1 MDNQSEK
8 IYINLKKNPDW
19 KSPADKVPIY
29 IGPKNMK
36 HPEKNW
42 TVGVNVNGKWYNQA
56 AFPSKDPDGNLKE
69 GELTIIL
76 TPSGAGKST
85 NNSFAS
91 EPKDANNE
99 YTF

>member
-1 MDNQSEK
+1 MEK
-8 IYINLKKNPDW
+8 IYINLTKNPDW
-19 KSPADKVPIY
+19 KSPADKVPVY

-36 HPEKNW
+36 HPDKNW
-42 TVGVNVNGKWYNQA
+42 TVGVNVNGQWYNQA

>member
-1 MDNQSEK
+1 MEK
-8 IYINLKKNPDW
+8 IYINLTKNPDW
-19 KSPADKVPIY
+19 KSPADKVPVY

-36 HPEKNW
+36 HPDKNW
-42 TVGVNVNGKWYNQA
+42 TVGVNVNGQWYNQA
-56 AFPSKDPDGNLKE
+56 AFPSKDQDGNVKE

-76 TPSGAGKST
+76 TPSGAGKAS

-91 EPKDANNE
+91 ETKSANNE

>member
-1 MDNQSEK
+1 MDK
-8 IYINLKKNPDW
+8 IYIHLTKNPDW
-19 KSPADKVPIY
+19 KSPADKVPVY

-36 HPEKNW
+36 HPDKNW
-42 TVGVNVNGKWYNQA
+42 TVGVNVNGQWYNQA

>member
-1 MDNQSEK
+1 MEK
-8 IYINLKKNPDW
+8 IYINLTKNPDW
-19 KSPADKVPIY
+19 KSPADKIPVY

-36 HPEKNW
+36 HPDKNW
-42 TVGVNVNGKWYNQA
+42 TMGVNVNGQWYNQA

>member
-1 MDNQSEK
+1 MEK
-8 IYINLKKNPDW
+8 IYINLTKNPDW
-19 KSPADKVPIY
+19 KSPADKVPVY

-36 HPEKNW
+36 HPDKNW
-42 TVGVNVNGKWYNQA
+42 TVGVNVNGQWYNQA
-56 AFPSKDPDGNLKE
+56 AFPSKDPEGNVKE

>member
-1 MDNQSEK
+1 MEK
-8 IYINLKKNPDW
+8 IYINLTKNPDW
-19 KSPADKVPIY
+19 KSPADKVPVY

-42 TVGVNVNGKWYNQA
+42 TVGVNVNGQWYNQA

>member
-1 MDNQSEK
+1 MEK
-8 IYINLKKNPDW
+8 IYINLTKNPDW
-19 KSPADKVPIY
+19 KSPADKVPVY

-36 HPEKNW
+36 HPDKNW
-42 TVGVNVNGKWYNQA
+42 TVGVNVNGQWYNQA

-76 TPSGAGKST
+76 TPSGASKST

>member
-1 MDNQSEK
+1 MEK
-8 IYINLKKNPDW
+8 IYINLTKNPDW
-19 KSPADKVPIY
+19 KSPADKVPVY

-36 HPEKNW
+36 HPDKNW
-42 TVGVNVNGKWYNQA
+42 TVGVNVNGQWYNQA

-76 TPSGAGKST
+76 TPSGAGKAT